1 MQTVETIRVLKG
13 YNKWRRGKGRK
24 YSQPG
29 FPFDVK
35 EVGEAIDA
43 AILHLSKR
51 MDRDDFITMAAFAEE
66 AVKTRKVNKMKMSDN
81 EKKALRSMRKV
92 VRFLVKNNG

>member
-51 MDRDDFITMAAFAEE
+51 MDRDDFITMSGMVEE
-66 AVKTRKVNKMKMSDN
+66 FVAIIKGRKQHLANN